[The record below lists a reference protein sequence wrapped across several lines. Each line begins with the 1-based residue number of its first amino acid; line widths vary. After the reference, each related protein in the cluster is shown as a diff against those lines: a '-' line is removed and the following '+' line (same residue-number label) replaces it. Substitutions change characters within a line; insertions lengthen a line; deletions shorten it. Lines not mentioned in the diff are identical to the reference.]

1 MTILQSYRFLYIYR
15 KIKPISKWKKRLMN
29 SIVQSYTVRVQPI
42 RFNDSFRD
50 WICTR
55 IFLLI
60 FKLKYIHLLWN
71 FNSFCFAMTGKKLGL
86 MIINMIHLSSYFRS
100 KIFTIT
106 KLHKTYFNDQI
117 LSYLN
122 SVRLGQAW
130 MRDRIWLASV
140 SVRFETCRQTFLK
153 PDTDF
158 RNINRQTS
166 SSSRPLNNNNN
177 NKN

>member
-1 MTILQSYRFLYIYR
+1 MIPSGTGFAPGFFFWYLNWNTYIYYETLR
-15 KIKPISKWKKRLMN
+15 ASVLQWL
-29 SIVQSYTVRVQPI
+29 
-42 RFNDSFRD
+42 
-50 WICTR
+50 
-55 IFLLI
+55 
-60 FKLKYIHLLWN
+60 
-71 FNSFCFAMTGKKLGL
+71 GKNYGL

-122 SVRLGQAW
+122 SVRLGQAR

-140 SVRFETCRQTFLK
+140 SVRFETCRQTFFK

-177 NKN
+177 KNSFIFVTCWFSNTKLKYESK